1 MFQGFKNLT
10 NLKFNDNASTL
21 NLEIID
27 NMFDG
32 CESLLSINTKIFKIN
47 KVKNLNYVFRNCHSL
62 TELDL

>member
-47 KVKNLNYVFRNCHSL
+47 KVKNLNYVFRK
-62 TELDL
+62 